1 MVPLVALLISR
12 LRPSRPA
19 APAGADEV
27 RLLAGPEAETLARS
41 AAVLAAID
49 QSAAALR
56 LVRSGAS
63 AADPASPQA
72 LTRLALLRYGV
83 VQFVDALEAAEG
95 GAPDPHAVIAGVAG
109 GEAFH
114 RHLRAFRQQLDGCHP
129 RMVGETEAVALLRRV
144 QGQPVLVA
152 VATRT
157 RRPDRLTR
165 AELAQMSA
173 FVDQVRAAWAGE
185 VEALRARLA
194 ERTRDLPP
202 QALERLPEAPAP

>member
-1 MVPLVALLISR
+1 MAPLAALLMRR

-19 APAGADEV
+19 SPAGAAEV
-27 RLLAGPEAETLARS
+27 RLLTGPEAAALVGA

-49 QSAAALR
+49 QAAAALR
-56 LVRSGAS
+56 QLRSAGSGAE
-63 AADPASPQA
+63 PGSPEA

-95 GAPDPHAVIAGVAG
+95 GAPDPRAVIAGVSG

-114 RHLRAFRQQLDGCHP
+114 RHLRAFRAQLDGCHP

-157 RRPDRLTR
+157 RRPDRLTP

-173 FVDQVRAAWAGE
+173 FVDHVRAAWADE
-185 VEALRARLA
+185 VEALRAGLA
-194 ERTRDLPP
+194 ERTRALEPGD
-202 QALERLPEAPAP
+202 LERLAEAAGV